1 MTQPEGQQ
9 YAIEF
14 IAGGVVKD
22 KDGNVLDDSSERAA
36 RARLAELGIINQLED
51 SESGLQQ

>member
-1 MTQPEGQQ
+1 MFERIEEIVSEQE

-22 KDGNVLDDSSERAA
+22 KDGNVIDESSERAA
-36 RARLAELGIINQLED
+36 QAKLKALGLTNILVE
-51 SESGLQQ
+51 EE